1 MAAAELPVQDAPIP
15 PNASTAIAASGAPEQ
30 TGSPELITGE
40 GALSARGPAMGPV
53 AQIEEGREYS
63 AEELDL
69 LAQASTPPP
78 PQEFSAEELDQ
89 EAVRLFD
96 DPTYPITRDEYFELK
111 ATKERL
117 KVEGKLPS
125 GLEIAKQAVGGLVVT
140 ALDAFN
146 TAVYSPLETIAKSPA
161 TMQTGIGRA
170 ALEAMKYSG
179 YAKELIQGAPK
190 YRDEETGEFF
200 FYNNDVQLQNA
211 LESGRKLRPTTED
224 DLKDHE
230 FEGYIAKKGID
241 AEYQDLATKTAPTE
255 LLTML
260 TTGRREQETPNLSQ
274 AGVIEMVADPTNLI
288 PFGAGAKA
296 IGLSRGMKVLSSEA
310 ANAVEK
316 VAGGFVKGNDAL
328 AERFANVVTNATG
341 FTPRDISAAGKVLNF
356 GKNVGIGGGIA
367 AGAAA
372 VGAPPELAATIAGFY
387 PVYKAGFGVLR
398 KIETGA
404 GTAKIILRES
414 ADATNGL
421 DQAARAAVLANDAV
435 PQAFKEVLER
445 PSQFVSIES
454 TPARLAAN
462 QALSPQMR
470 ALASKLSNPAIVQAV
485 RGSSAVATGAVK
497 GAAINAPFSL
507 LAANAGDD
515 EEAAAILGAGAAFG
529 AAGGGVQRFTGLQ
542 QRRQQAAIS
551 DVSRMLVDVELNGGD
566 VSKMMST
573 QTPDSLVKLAAM
585 QGTFRNALDFVPLNS
600 TDYNA
605 NVQAQGGAGSAG
617 LFVQSAPGERAKV
630 FINLDAKRTGIEPHE
645 FGHALL
651 ASGALDGQQKYA
663 ARAWVDKTYGP
674 EGVQARAAEYASS
687 IIRGKNSEAFPDGN
701 FEITPTT
708 LSSEMENLSQGGLAR
723 GDMDGLDWARD
734 EIFAETF
741 AQASQS
747 MDFAAIRRGAPAGE
761 NFLTF
766 AEGILGAQAR
776 SLTASGIRI
785 DGQTGRPL
793 DTPGSLFKENP
804 LLATDKALLSQ
815 LGTYINNY
823 RQWANNPTHEKP
835 AGVKIAPSG
844 RASDLANNPQV
855 TFYDRGDGVKANA
868 FAIQDP
874 VTGQAILRDQRDL
887 NAEHAKVKAQLKAL
901 GGSKLLEPN
910 NPVLGP
916 KKTADGRVTIRG
928 KTLPQSFD
936 FLNGFMPHIRNF
948 ARQFEQFGQTGESMQ
963 VRYHA
968 IGSGDSGAFQVKK
981 LGNLEAITR
990 EVIPFEWQLTKAGNL
1005 NAVLLDLTQFRNR
1018 AMRAINDR
1026 NDALAPFNWELSQV
1040 ETDLKQWMD
1049 NHRNNLPGENK
1060 IGTAKRDAINSL
1072 VGIATNYNRG
1082 KNPLNGAFG
1091 PGSAI
1096 KQFRLDRVDAAVG
1109 TGRQGFHFDYDK
1121 ANGNFMPDKPAPMP
1135 DLSKDLP
1142 GQAMPEM
1149 PSTRVQFG
1157 RTGQTYSIIAP
1168 GQAMPEAYH
1177 GTPHKVD
1184 KFSTEKIGTGE
1195 GAQAYG
1201 WGLYFAENRDVA
1213 ETYRKGMAP
1222 EFETPSGRVKFP
1234 EMDFSDEAL
1243 AADYL
1248 NRHNGDFAKAMAD
1261 QETFAAKNSDNPISV
1276 RSSAKVRS
1284 LLEKWKEDG
1293 WKWVKP
1299 DSNLY
1304 TVDLDVD
1311 DADLLDWDKPLSEQ
1325 SEKVQQAL
1333 AKARGDIEDWK
1344 SAFRNPQSALAGRRG
1359 EAAYSDVMLARKTD
1373 MKGASQAL
1381 LEAGI
1386 PGIRYLDGGSGS
1398 NSSVWKDGNQW
1409 AVTFADPSAGQSTT
1423 RRFPNEKEARAF
1435 DASLER
1441 TYNYVIFDENLI
1453 KIKAEN
1459 GQPVFPQ
1466 NLSRDLPTVTG
1477 QGMPDE
1483 TSGQP
1488 SRSGPDARDYRGQ
1501 HKAPNFESAPAFDL
1515 TGNGVYPKDVYS
1527 RPDWYEQD
1535 MGLEEMRKIQRFQ
1548 GNPEAPVWIHRAIPK
1563 NIYDNAMLEGERTG
1577 NSPLSLLIKEGD
1589 WVTTNKQYAK
1599 DHGEGALNGDFKVV
1613 SKRVKAGDIFT
1624 NGDSIFE
1631 WGYYPSNPNSP
1642 APAPGATP
1650 GQAMPDSVLGR
1661 AKDMPMS
1668 ALKVLHADSSTLPK
1682 PDKKTTNAK
1691 VALQLADAA
1700 EKHYGGKVT
1709 SSNITPE
1716 IESDLIT
1723 VGSDEAEAA
1732 LKASGKNAA
1741 SWYSTAIQAA
1751 LAVAGTIHRSLSD
1764 LNVAK
1769 QNKFFAK
1776 ESDPVKAAQFALRIP
1791 LAITSQNMTVPL
1803 NARYANEQFDI
1814 FSKTGKF
1821 DPSKSYGEKAKSI
1834 SGNLQ
1839 LANDM
1844 IDAFGGITALEAFV
1858 SKEFTVRDL
1867 EAVASKAA
1875 GRKVTIAGRK
1885 EDMVNGAAIFGP
1897 KIGQGFLQNLM
1908 GNFDPVTIDLWMR
1921 RTWGRWTGDVVGD
1934 GVTAT
1939 RLGRIIQ
1946 EYRNSGRKLPD
1957 LIKRLRTV
1965 ERSTGVTSTGKPKK
1979 PELTVSEDV
1988 EARIDNDPAFRKE
2001 IEAFAKEANAEFQ
2014 GYYKLISQP
2023 MSLDEVKRIN
2033 KAFQDAQ
2040 ANQDKADSI
2049 IQNAFT
2055 TTVRRQQAIKTMLD
2069 QKWDGMSPEQKKK
2082 LNEQN
2087 PQKAIAKDAWV
2098 AMQHAAQKR
2107 TEVLPNE
2114 IKNALKPNWANAA
2127 KSIVSELNPIDI
2139 PSDLDRRVISRVV
2152 NGIREEMGRRGY
2164 SLTNAD
2170 VQAILWYPEKD
2181 LWAKL
2186 RGEQESGLKQ
2196 SYDDEF
2202 IKIAEDLGLGSEAR
2216 EVANRIRGY

>member
-1 MAAAELPVQDAPIP
+1 
-15 PNASTAIAASGAPEQ
+15 
-30 TGSPELITGE
+30 
-40 GALSARGPAMGPV
+40 MGPV
-53 AQIEEGREYS
+53 AQLEADREYS
-63 AEELDL
+63 TEELDVL
-69 LAQASTPPP
+69 EKSTTPPP
-78 PQEFSAEELDQ
+78 PKEFTTEELDM
-89 EAVRLFD
+89 EAARLFD
-96 DPTYPITRDEYFELK
+96 DPTYSPTRDEYFELK

-117 KVEGKLPS
+117 KAEGKLP
-125 GLEIAKQAVGGLVVT
+125 GTAELAAKAVGGLFVT
-140 ALDAFN
+140 AIDAVNSTVF
-146 TAVYSPLETIAKSPA
+146 SPAETLAQSPA
-161 TMQTGIGRA
+161 TLQTGIGRA
-170 ALEAMKYSG
+170 ALGAMQLG
-179 YAKELIQGAPK
+179 GWAKEAIQGTPK

-200 FYNNDVQLQNA
+200 FYNNEVQLQNA
-211 LESGRKLRPTTED
+211 LDSGRKLRPTTEE

-230 FEGYIAKKGID
+230 FENYIAKKGID
-241 AEYQDLATKTAPTE
+241 AEYQALGEKTAPTE
-255 LLTML
+255 LLTRL
-260 TTGRREQETPNLSQ
+260 ITGRNQQETPNIAQ
-274 AGVIEMVADPTNLI
+274 AGALEIVADPTNLI
-288 PFGAGAKA
+288 PLGAGAKTL
-296 IGLSRGMKVLSSEA
+296 GLSRLGKTVSAQTAGVIS
-310 ANAVEK
+310 K
-316 VAGGFVKGNDAL
+316 VAGGLADGGDAL
-328 AERFANVVTNATG
+328 AGRFADVVTNTTG
-341 FTPRDISAAGKVLNF
+341 LTPSTAG
-356 GKNVGIGGGIA
+356 NVVKTLTRASVGGGIA
-367 AGAAA
+367 AGASAL
-372 VGAPPELAATIAGFY
+372 GAPPEVAATIAGFY
-387 PVYKAGFGVLR
+387 PAYKAGIGVLR

-404 GTAKIILRES
+404 GAAKIILRES

-421 DQAARAAVLANDAV
+421 DQAARAAVLANPSV
-435 PQAFKEVLER
+435 PQVFKEVLER
-445 PSQFVSIES
+445 PTNFVPIES
-454 TPARLAAN
+454 TPARLAAE
-462 QALSPQMR
+462 QSLSPQMR
-470 ALASKLSNPAIVQAV
+470 GLMGKLTNPAIVQSV
-485 RGSSAVATGAVK
+485 RGASALAKGAVK
-497 GAAINAPFSL
+497 GTAINAPFSL

-515 EEAAAILGAGAAFG
+515 EEAAAMLGAGAAFG
-529 AAGGGVQRFTGLQ
+529 ALGGGVDRFTGLQ

-551 DVSRMLVDVELNGGD
+551 DVSRMLVDVELAGGD
-566 VSKMMST
+566 VGKMMST
-573 QTPDSLVKLAAM
+573 QTPESLVKLASL
-585 QGTFRNALDFVPLNS
+585 QGTFRNGLDLIPLNA

-605 NVQAQGGAGSAG
+605 NVSANGGAGSAG
-617 LFVQSAPGERAKV
+617 LFVQAPAGQRAKV
-630 FINLDAKRTGIEPHE
+630 YINLDAKRQGIEPHE

-651 ASGALDGQQKYA
+651 ASGALDGQQKFA
-663 ARAWVDKTYGP
+663 ARAWVDKTYGA
-674 EGVQARAAEYASS
+674 EGIKARAAEYASN
-687 IIRGKNSEAFPDGN
+687 IIRAKNAEAFPEGN

-708 LSSEMENLSQGGLAR
+708 LASEMESLTQGGLAR

-741 AQASQS
+741 AKASET
-747 MDFAAIRRGAPAGE
+747 MDFNAIRRGAPAGG

-776 SLTASGIRI
+776 ALTASGIRI

-804 LLATDKALLSQ
+804 LLATDKALLGQ

-887 NAEHAKVKAQLKAL
+887 NAEHAKLKAQLKAL
-901 GGSKLLEPN
+901 GGSKLLEPS

-990 EVIPFEWQLTKAGNL
+990 EVLPFEWQLTKAGNL

-1018 AMRAINDR
+1018 AMRGINDR
-1026 NDALAPFNWELSQV
+1026 NEALAPFNWELSQV

-1072 VGIATNYNRG
+1072 VGLATNYNRG

-1096 KQFRLDRVDAAVG
+1096 KQFRLDRVDAAIG
-1109 TGRQGFHFDYDK
+1109 TGRQGFHFDYEK
-1121 ANGNFMPDKPAPMP
+1121 ANGNLLPNIPAAMP
-1135 DLSKDLP
+1135 DLSRDLP
-1142 GQAMPEM
+1142 GQAMPDITIT
-1149 PSTRVQFG
+1149 PD
-1157 RTGQTYSIIAP
+1157 
-1168 GQAMPEAYH
+1168 EAKRQGLVGPLYH
-1177 GTPHKVD
+1177 GSPDFKGQ
-1184 KFSTEKIGTGE
+1184 KFDPKYRARNS
-1195 GAQAYG
+1195 
-1201 WGLYFAENRDVA
+1201 GLSR
-1213 ETYRKGMAP
+1213 G
-1222 EFETPSGRVKFP
+1222 G
-1234 EMDFSDEAL
+1234 FS
-1243 AADYL
+1243 
-1248 NRHNGDFAKAMAD
+1248 F
-1261 QETFAAKNSDNPISV
+1261 TDNV
-1276 RSSAKVRS
+1276 ESAKGYAS
-1284 LLEKWKEDG
+1284 NKI
-1293 WKWVKP
+1293 
-1299 DSNLY
+1299 DS
-1304 TVDLDVD
+1304 
-1311 DADLLDWDKPLSEQ
+1311 A
-1325 SEKVQQAL
+1325 
-1333 AKARGDIEDWK
+1333 
-1344 SAFRNPQSALAGRRG
+1344 QSAVDSANDVMRELAGRMDNG
-1359 EAAYSDVMLARKTD
+1359 LKV
-1373 MKGASQAL
+1373 
-1381 LEAGI
+1381 
-1386 PGIRYLDGGSGS
+1386 DGFADSAELPEF
-1398 NSSVWKDGNQW
+1398 NSSYVD
-1409 AVTFADPSAGQSTT
+1409 DI
-1423 RRFPNEKEARAF
+1423 E
-1435 DASLER
+1435 SLGD
-1441 TYNYVIFDENLI
+1441 YFDEIAN
-1453 KIKAEN
+1453 KI
-1459 GQPVFPQ
+1459 
-1466 NLSRDLPTVTG
+1466 
-1477 QGMPDE
+1477 
-1483 TSGQP
+1483 
-1488 SRSGPDARDYRGQ
+1488 
-1501 HKAPNFESAPAFDL
+1501 
-1515 TGNGVYPKDVYS
+1515 PKDLGDRLRVAAS
-1527 RPDWYEQD
+1527 KTNEPA
-1535 MGLEEMRKIQRFQ
+1535 
-1548 GNPEAPVWIHRAIPK
+1548 NPVVVEAFLRNPK
-1563 NIYDNAMLEGERTG
+1563 VTEINGKKL
-1577 NSPLSLLIKEGD
+1577 
-1589 WVTTNKQYAK
+1589 WVTENP
-1599 DHGEGALNGDFKVV
+1599 D
-1613 SKRVKAGDIFT
+1613 DIFVSGVT
-1624 NGDSIFE
+1624 K
-1631 WGYYPSNPNSP
+1631 PPQ
-1642 APAPGATP
+1642 
-1650 GQAMPDSVLGR
+1650 GQAMPDAVAGR

-1700 EKHYGGKVT
+1700 EKHYGGKIT

-1716 IESDLIT
+1716 IESDLII

-1741 SWYSTAIQAA
+1741 NWYSTAIQAA

-1867 EAVASKAA
+1867 ETVASKAA

-1946 EYRNSGRKLPD
+1946 EHRNSGRKLPD

-2023 MSLDEVKRIN
+2023 MSIDEVKRIN

-2055 TTVRRQQAIKTMLD
+2055 TTVRRQQSIKAMLD

-2082 LNEQN
+2082 LNQEN

>member
-1 MAAAELPVQDAPIP
+1 
-15 PNASTAIAASGAPEQ
+15 
-30 TGSPELITGE
+30 
-40 GALSARGPAMGPV
+40 MGPV

-69 LAQASTPPP
+69 LAQSSTPPP

-96 DPTYPITRDEYFELK
+96 DPTYAPTRDEYFELK

-117 KVEGKLPS
+117 KAEGKLPS
-125 GLEIAKQAVGGLVVT
+125 GFEIAKQAVGGLVVT

-170 ALEAMKYSG
+170 ALGAMQLG
-179 YAKELIQGAPK
+179 GWVKEGIQGAPK

-200 FYNNDVQLQNA
+200 FYNNEVQLQNA

-296 IGLSRGMKVLSSEA
+296 IGVSRLGKVVSSQA
-310 ANAVEK
+310 AGAVEK
-316 VAGGFVKGNDAL
+316 AAGALVKGNDAL

-470 ALASKLSNPAIVQAV
+470 ALASKLSTPAIVQAV

-529 AAGGGVQRFTGLQ
+529 AAGAGVQRFTGLQ

-708 LSSEMENLSQGGLAR
+708 LSSEMENLTQGGLAR

-804 LLATDKALLSQ
+804 LLATDKALLGQ

-901 GGSKLLEPN
+901 GGSKLLEPS
-910 NPVLGP
+910 NPILGP

-981 LGNLEAITR
+981 LGNLEAVTR
-990 EVIPFEWQLTKAGNL
+990 EVLPFEWQLTKAGNL

-1121 ANGNFMPDKPAPMP
+1121 ANGNLLPNIPAAMP

-1142 GQAMPEM
+1142 TAKGQAIPDAVDMPVKLGNQNFM
-1149 PSTRVQFG
+1149 LRPAGMVSM
-1157 RTGQTYSIIAP
+1157 P
-1168 GQAMPEAYH
+1168 GQAFPAYH

-1184 KFSTEKIGTGE
+1184 KFSLDKIGTGE

-1201 WGLYFAENRDVA
+1201 YGLYFAQSRDVA
-1213 ETYRKGMAP
+1213 KTYVDVGIGNRTLSEQSAARQIFDYKRMSGDLKEGRDLWVMNQGAENRQAALEIWNRVSRNP
-1222 EFETPSGRVKFP
+1222 EAFRTG
-1234 EMDFSDEAL
+1234 
-1243 AADYL
+1243 
-1248 NRHNGDFAKAMAD
+1248 
-1261 QETFAAKNSDNPISV
+1261 
-1276 RSSAKVRS
+1276 
-1284 LLEKWKEDG
+1284 
-1293 WKWVKP
+1293 
-1299 DSNLY
+1299 NLY
-1304 TVDLDVD
+1304 TVDLDVEPE
-1311 DADLLDWDKPLSEQ
+1311 DLLDWDKPLSEQ
-1325 SEKVQQAL
+1325 SEKVQKAIKKVITDPTGQRAFGTNGRTIYENLLREVRIDGSTPPKKASEKL
-1333 AKARGDIEDWK
+1333 A
-1344 SAFRNPQSALAGRRG
+1344 SL
-1359 EAAYSDVMLARKTD
+1359 
-1373 MKGASQAL
+1373 
-1381 LEAGI
+1381 GI
-1386 PGIRYLDGGSGS
+1386 PGIRYLDQGSRGFRQIKWKNEAAKSKYDRPDFIAGIVENYLEISNGS
-1398 NSSVWKDGNQW
+1398 ARDALKRLRESPPQQYQIAANALESEDIV
-1409 AVTFADPSAGQSTT
+1409 PS
-1423 RRFPNEKEARAF
+1423 P
-1435 DASLER
+1435 
-1441 TYNYVIFDENLI
+1441 TYNYVVFDENLI

-1466 NLSRDLPTVTG
+1466 NLSRDLPT
-1477 QGMPDE
+1477 
-1483 TSGQP
+1483 
-1488 SRSGPDARDYRGQ
+1488 
-1501 HKAPNFESAPAFDL
+1501 
-1515 TGNGVYPKDVYS
+1515 
-1527 RPDWYEQD
+1527 
-1535 MGLEEMRKIQRFQ
+1535 
-1548 GNPEAPVWIHRAIPK
+1548 
-1563 NIYDNAMLEGERTG
+1563 
-1577 NSPLSLLIKEGD
+1577 
-1589 WVTTNKQYAK
+1589 AK
-1599 DHGEGALNGDFKVV
+1599 
-1613 SKRVKAGDIFT
+1613 
-1624 NGDSIFE
+1624 
-1631 WGYYPSNPNSP
+1631 
-1642 APAPGATP
+1642 
-1650 GQAMPDSVLGR
+1650 GQAMPDVVKSEAEWGTPLYE
-1661 AKDMPMS
+1661 P
-1668 ALKVLHADSSTLPK
+1668 LPK
-1682 PDKKTTNAK
+1682 
-1691 VALQLADAA
+1691 
-1700 EKHYGGKVT
+1700 
-1709 SSNITPE
+1709 
-1716 IESDLIT
+1716 
-1723 VGSDEAEAA
+1723 
-1732 LKASGKNAA
+1732 
-1741 SWYSTAIQAA
+1741 
-1751 LAVAGTIHRSLSD
+1751 
-1764 LNVAK
+1764 
-1769 QNKFFAK
+1769 
-1776 ESDPVKAAQFALRIP
+1776 
-1791 LAITSQNMTVPL
+1791 
-1803 NARYANEQFDI
+1803 
-1814 FSKTGKF
+1814 
-1821 DPSKSYGEKAKSI
+1821 
-1834 SGNLQ
+1834 
-1839 LANDM
+1839 
-1844 IDAFGGITALEAFV
+1844 
-1858 SKEFTVRDL
+1858 KEFTVRLHHGTWRGGYDSFKDGSHFSKSKKY
-1867 EAVASKAA
+1867 ASRYMQTSASS
-1875 GRKVTIAGRK
+1875 
-1885 EDMVNGAAIFGP
+1885 
-1897 KIGQGFLQNLM
+1897 M
-1908 GNFDPVTIDLWMR
+1908 GM
-1921 RTWGRWTGDVVGD
+1921 
-1934 GVTAT
+1934 
-1939 RLGRIIQ
+1939 
-1946 EYRNSGRKLPD
+1946 
-1957 LIKRLRTV
+1957 
-1965 ERSTGVTSTGKPKK
+1965 
-1979 PELTVSEDV
+1979 
-1988 EARIDNDPAFRKE
+1988 
-2001 IEAFAKEANAEFQ
+2001 
-2014 GYYKLISQP
+2014 
-2023 MSLDEVKRIN
+2023 
-2033 KAFQDAQ
+2033 
-2040 ANQDKADSI
+2040 
-2049 IQNAFT
+2049 
-2055 TTVRRQQAIKTMLD
+2055 
-2069 QKWDGMSPEQKKK
+2069 
-2082 LNEQN
+2082 
-2087 PQKAIAKDAWV
+2087 
-2098 AMQHAAQKR
+2098 
-2107 TEVLPNE
+2107 
-2114 IKNALKPNWANAA
+2114 
-2127 KSIVSELNPIDI
+2127 
-2139 PSDLDRRVISRVV
+2139 
-2152 NGIREEMGRRGY
+2152 
-2164 SLTNAD
+2164 
-2170 VQAILWYPEKD
+2170 
-2181 LWAKL
+2181 
-2186 RGEQESGLKQ
+2186 SGLKEASKQ
-2196 SYDDEF
+2196 EIISADVTFKKVFDTRNPADRKIFEQEFYRKYGTGTPVGERGLPDWTDAVDLAEFLEESHPKYDGIVLDEGGEPLPNGEVRVRPEVF
-2202 IKIAEDLGLGSEAR
+2202 VPLKGAKIKIADRTPLADFSE
-2216 EVANRIRGY
+2216 

>member
-1 MAAAELPVQDAPIP
+1 MVNIIPPNSTALEDREYSQDEVDALAAAELPVQDAPIP
-15 PNASTAIAASGAPEQ
+15 PNASTASAAASGAPEP
-30 TGSPELITGE
+30 TGSAGLITGE
-40 GALSARGPAMGPV
+40 GALPARGPAIGPV
-53 AQIEEGREYS
+53 AQLEDREYT
-63 AEELDL
+63 AEEIDL
-69 LAQASTPPP
+69 LEQANRPKGYT
-78 PQEFSAEELDQ
+78 QDEVDKMVM
-89 EAVRLFD
+89 EALE
-96 DPTYPITRDEYFELK
+96 DPNYIPTRDEYFDQK

-117 KVEGKLPS
+117 KAQGKIPGNGELA
-125 GLEIAKQAVGGLVVT
+125 AKAVGGLFVT
-140 ALDAFN
+140 AADVFYTL
-146 TAVYSPLETIAKSPA
+146 AVDPEGSVTRIPETWDRIKADTLKEPKSEALAKAPA
-161 TMQTGIGRA
+161 TLQTGIGRA
-170 ALEAMKYSG
+170 ALSAMQLG
-179 YAKELIQGAPK
+179 GWAKQALEGQPK
-190 YRDEETGEFF
+190 YINEATGEFLF
-200 FYNNDVQLQNA
+200 AEAQNPMILA
-211 LESGRKLRPTTED
+211 GFQERYPNQPIRPTNEE
-224 DLKDHE
+224 DLKDYE
-230 FEGYIAKKGID
+230 FKNHLWEKGID
-241 AEYQDLATKTAPTE
+241 AQYQELGQKTAPTE
-255 LLTML
+255 LLTRVL
-260 TTGRREQETPNLSQ
+260 TGRNQQETPIESQ
-274 AGVIEMVADPTNLI
+274 AQVLEIATDPTNII
-288 PFGAGAKA
+288 PFSAGAKPL
-296 IGLSRGMKVLSSEA
+296 GLSRGMKIVSAKTASGI
-310 ANAVEK
+310 EK
-316 VAGGFVKGNDAL
+316 LAGGLVKGNDIL
-328 AERFANVVTNATG
+328 AERFARVVTEKTG
-341 FTPRDISAAGKVLNF
+341 VSPQNISAAANAMTF
-356 GKNVGIGGGIA
+356 GRNVGIGGGIA

-372 VGAPPELAATIAGFY
+372 VGAPPEVTATIAGFY
-387 PVYKAGFGVLR
+387 PAYKAGLGVLR

-421 DQAARAAVLANDAV
+421 DQAARAAVLANPAV
-435 PQAFKEVLER
+435 PSIFKEVLER

-470 ALASKLSNPAIVQAV
+470 AFMGKLSNPAIVQAV
-485 RGSSAVATGAVK
+485 RGSSALATGAAK
-497 GAAINAPFSL
+497 GAAANVPFAL
-507 LAANAGDD
+507 LAANAGQD
-515 EEAAAILGAGAAFG
+515 EDAAAMLAMGGTFG
-529 AAGGGVQRFTGLQ
+529 ALGGGVDRFTGLQ
-542 QRRQQAAIS
+542 QRRQQAALS
-551 DVSRMLVDVELNGGD
+551 DVSRMLVDIELNAGD
-566 VSKMMST
+566 VGKMMAT
-573 QTPDSLVKLAAM
+573 QTPDNLVRLAAM
-585 QGTFRNALDFVPLNS
+585 QGTFRNNLDFVPLS
-600 TDYNA
+600 AEEYA
-605 NVQAQGGAGSAG
+605 KNVDAQGGAGTAG
-617 LFVQSAPGERAKV
+617 MFVQAPLGERAKV
-630 FINLDAKRTGIEPHE
+630 FINLDARRGGVEPHE

-674 EGVQARAAEYASS
+674 EGVQARAREYASN
-687 IIRGKNSEAFPDGN
+687 IIRGKNASAFPDGN
-701 FEITPTT
+701 FEISPGT
-708 LSSEMENLSQGGLAR
+708 LTAEMENLSQGGLAR

-741 AQASQS
+741 AKASNT
-747 MDFAAIRRGAPAGE
+747 MDFAAIRRGAPAGG
-761 NFLTF
+761 NMLTF
-766 AEGILGAQAR
+766 AESVLGAQAR
-776 SLTASGIRI
+776 ALSASGVRI
-785 DGQTGRPL
+785 DPQTGQAL

-804 LLATDKALLSQ
+804 ILATDKALLNQ

-823 RQWANNPTHEKP
+823 RQWANDPTHEKP
-835 AGVKIAPSG
+835 RPNRIAPSG
-844 RASDLANNPQV
+844 RASDIANNPQV
-855 TFYDRGDGVKANA
+855 TFYDRGDGVKATT
-868 FAIQDP
+868 FATQDP
-874 VTGQAILRDQRDL
+874 ATGQAILRDQRDL
-887 NAEHAKVKAQLKAL
+887 NKEHAKVKEQIRNIV
-901 GGSKLLEPN
+901 GSKLIDPT

-916 KKTADGRVTIRG
+916 KKTADGRVTVRG
-928 KTLPQSFD
+928 RVLPPSFD
-936 FLNGFMPHIRNF
+936 FLNGFMPHIRAF
-948 ARQFEQFGQTGESMQ
+948 ARQFEALGAAGESMQ

-968 IGSGDSGAFQVKK
+968 IGSGDTGAFRVNR

-990 EVIPFEWQLTKAGNL
+990 EVIPWGWELTKAGNL
-1005 NAVLLDLTQFRNR
+1005 NATVLDLSQFRNR
-1018 AMRAINDR
+1018 AMRGIAER
-1026 NDALAPFNWELSQV
+1026 NPALAPFDYDMGKIEA
-1040 ETDLKQWMD
+1040 DLKTYME
-1049 NHRNNLPGENK
+1049 NHRQELPGNTK
-1060 IGTAKRDAINSL
+1060 IGDEKRDAINAIL
-1072 VGIATNYNRG
+1072 GIATTKNRERNALSG
-1082 KNPLNGAFG
+1082 SFG

-1109 TGRQGFHFDYDK
+1109 TGRTGFHFDYDR
-1121 ANGNFMPDKPAPMP
+1121 ANRNFMPDKPAPMP
-1135 DLSKDLP
+1135 DLSRDLP
-1142 GQAMPEM
+1142 TAKGQAMPEDQ
-1149 PSTRVQFG
+1149 R
-1157 RTGQTYSIIAP
+1157 A
-1168 GQAMPEAYH
+1168 
-1177 GTPHKVD
+1177 
-1184 KFSTEKIGTGE
+1184 
-1195 GAQAYG
+1195 
-1201 WGLYFAENRDVA
+1201 AE
-1213 ETYRKGMAP
+1213 
-1222 EFETPSGRVKFP
+1222 
-1234 EMDFSDEAL
+1234 
-1243 AADYL
+1243 
-1248 NRHNGDFAKAMAD
+1248 
-1261 QETFAAKNSDNPISV
+1261 Q
-1276 RSSAKVRS
+1276 
-1284 LLEKWKEDG
+1284 
-1293 WKWVKP
+1293 
-1299 DSNLY
+1299 
-1304 TVDLDVD
+1304 
-1311 DADLLDWDKPLSEQ
+1311 
-1325 SEKVQQAL
+1325 
-1333 AKARGDIEDWK
+1333 
-1344 SAFRNPQSALAGRRG
+1344 
-1359 EAAYSDVMLARKTD
+1359 
-1373 MKGASQAL
+1373 
-1381 LEAGI
+1381 
-1386 PGIRYLDGGSGS
+1386 
-1398 NSSVWKDGNQW
+1398 
-1409 AVTFADPSAGQSTT
+1409 
-1423 RRFPNEKEARAF
+1423 
-1435 DASLER
+1435 
-1441 TYNYVIFDENLI
+1441 
-1453 KIKAEN
+1453 
-1459 GQPVFPQ
+1459 
-1466 NLSRDLPTVTG
+1466 
-1477 QGMPDE
+1477 
-1483 TSGQP
+1483 SGQP
-1488 SRSGPDARDYRGQ
+1488 SRGGSDAKVLKTVLQSIPMQARGEYSLAIVDGLQ
-1501 HKAPNFESAPAFDL
+1501 GSPFAFRHGD
-1515 TGNGVYPKDVYS
+1515 GFVAVVDVS
-1527 RPDWYEQD
+1527 SERMSQS
-1535 MGLEEMRKIQRFQ
+1535 KSQAQRFRLFQ
-1548 GNPEAPVWIHRAIPK
+1548 QVIGKETLPPNTFIRVTNSKDDYHHIKNGTHRGSRNHGLNDFDTETNADEGGLSVAYDFEFPAKYAYLVSGEIAKTGTDGEPILAMDSVKVAGPLMQFEKLAEKIKIPSSSVTEK
-1563 NIYDNAMLEGERTG
+1563 NRFYFSNSERSIPYRFG
-1577 NSPLSLLIKEGD
+1577 IVNSQPDLQPIP
-1589 WVTTNKQYAK
+1589 
-1599 DHGEGALNGDFKVV
+1599 F
-1613 SKRVKAGDIFT
+1613 
-1624 NGDSIFE
+1624 
-1631 WGYYPSNPNSP
+1631 NSP
-1642 APAPGATP
+1642 APATGATP
-1650 GQAMPDSVLGR
+1650 GQAMPNAVAGR

-1716 IESDLIT
+1716 IESDLII

-1741 SWYSTAIQAA
+1741 NWYSTAIQAA

>member
-1 MAAAELPVQDAPIP
+1 MANTIPLNSTALEDREYSQDEVDAMAAAELPVQDAPIP
-15 PNASTAIAASGAPEQ
+15 PNASTASAAASGAPEP
-30 TGSPELITGE
+30 TGSAGLITGE
-40 GALSARGPAMGPV
+40 GALPARGPAMGPV
-53 AQIEEGREYS
+53 AQLEDREYT
-63 AEELDL
+63 AEEIDL
-69 LAQASTPPP
+69 LEQANQPKGYT
-78 PQEFSAEELDQ
+78 QDEVDKMVVAALE
-89 EAVRLFD
+89 
-96 DPTYPITRDEYFELK
+96 DPNYIPTRDEYFDQK

-117 KVEGKLPS
+117 KAQGKIPGNGELA
-125 GLEIAKQAVGGLVVT
+125 AKAVGGLFVS
-140 ALDAFN
+140 AFDAFN
-146 TAVYSPLETIAKSPA
+146 STLFSPVETLAKSPA
-161 TMQTGIGRA
+161 TLQTGIGRA
-170 ALEAMKYSG
+170 SLGAMQLGGWAKQALEG
-179 YAKELIQGAPK
+179 QPK
-190 YRDEETGEFF
+190 YINEATGDFLFAEA
-200 FYNNDVQLQNA
+200 QNPMILA
-211 LESGRKLRPTTED
+211 GFQERYPNQPIRPTNEE
-224 DLKDHE
+224 DLKDYE
-230 FEGYIAKKGID
+230 FQNHIKEKGID
-241 AEYQDLATKTAPTE
+241 AEYQALGQKTAPTE
-255 LLTML
+255 LLTRVL
-260 TTGRREQETPNLSQ
+260 TGRNQQETPIESQ
-274 AGVIEMVADPTNLI
+274 AQVLEIATDPTNLI
-288 PFGAGAKA
+288 PFGAGAKTL
-296 IGLSRGMKVLSSEA
+296 GLSRGMKIVSAKTASGI
-310 ANAVEK
+310 EK
-316 VAGGFVKGNDAL
+316 LAGGLVKGNDIL
-328 AERFANVVTNATG
+328 AERFARVVTEKTG
-341 FTPRDISAAGKVLNF
+341 VSPQNISAAANAMTF
-356 GKNVGIGGGIA
+356 GRNVGIGGGIA
-367 AGAAA
+367 MGATAL
-372 VGAPPELAATIAGFY
+372 GAPPEVTATIAGFY
-387 PVYKAGFGVLR
+387 PAYKAGLGVLR

-404 GTAKIILRES
+404 GASKIILRES

-421 DQAARAAVLANDAV
+421 DQAARAAVLANPAV
-435 PQAFKEVLER
+435 PSIFKEVLER

-470 ALASKLSNPAIVQAV
+470 AFMGKLSNPAIVQAV
-485 RGSSAVATGAVK
+485 RGSSALATGAAK
-497 GAAINAPFSL
+497 GAAANVPFAL
-507 LAANAGDD
+507 LAANAGQD
-515 EEAAAILGAGAAFG
+515 EDAAAMLAMGGTFG
-529 AAGGGVQRFTGLQ
+529 AMGGGVDRFTGLQ
-542 QRRQQAAIS
+542 QRRQQAALS
-551 DVSRMLVDVELNGGD
+551 DVSRMLVDIELNGGD
-566 VSKMMST
+566 VGKMMAT
-573 QTPDSLVKLAAM
+573 QTPDNLVRLAAM
-585 QGTFRNALDFVPLNS
+585 QGTFRNGLDFVPLS
-600 TDYNA
+600 AEEYA
-605 NVQAQGGAGSAG
+605 KNVDAQGGAGTAG
-617 LFVQSAPGERAKV
+617 MFVQAPLGERAKV
-630 FINLDAKRTGIEPHE
+630 FINLDARRGGVEPHE

-674 EGVQARAAEYASS
+674 EGIQARAREYASN
-687 IIRGKNSEAFPDGN
+687 IIRGKNAAAFPDGN
-701 FEITPTT
+701 FEISPGT
-708 LSSEMENLSQGGLAR
+708 LAAEMENLSQGGLAR

-741 AQASQS
+741 AKASNT
-747 MDFAAIRRGAPAGE
+747 MDFAAIRRGAPAGG
-761 NFLTF
+761 NMLTF
-766 AEGILGAQAR
+766 AESVLGAQAR
-776 SLTASGIRI
+776 ALSASGVRI
-785 DGQTGRPL
+785 DPQTGEAL

-804 LLATDKALLSQ
+804 ILATDKALLNQ

-823 RQWANNPTHEKP
+823 RQWANDPTHEKP
-835 AGVKIAPSG
+835 RPNRIAPSG
-844 RASDLANNPQV
+844 RASDIANNPQV
-855 TFYDRGDGVKANA
+855 TFYDRGDGVKATT
-868 FAIQDP
+868 FATQDP
-874 VTGQAILRDQRDL
+874 ATGQAILRDQRDL
-887 NAEHAKVKAQLKAL
+887 NQEHAKVKEQIRNIV
-901 GGSKLLEPN
+901 GSKLIPDS

-916 KKTADGRVTIRG
+916 KKTADGRVTVRG
-928 KTLPQSFD
+928 RVLPPSFD
-936 FLNGFMPHIRNF
+936 FLNGFMPHIRAI
-948 ARQFEQFGQTGESMQ
+948 ARQFEALGAAGESMQ

-968 IGSGDSGAFQVKK
+968 IGSGDTGAFRVNR

-990 EVIPFEWQLTKAGNL
+990 EVIHWGWELTKAGNL
-1005 NAVLLDLTQFRNR
+1005 NATVLDLSQFRNR
-1018 AMRAINDR
+1018 AMRGIAER
-1026 NDALAPFNWELSQV
+1026 NPALAPFDYDMGKIEA
-1040 ETDLKQWMD
+1040 DLKTYME
-1049 NHRNNLPGENK
+1049 NHRQELPGNTK
-1060 IGTAKRDAINSL
+1060 IGDEKRDAINAIL
-1072 VGIATNYNRG
+1072 GIATTKNRERNALSG
-1082 KNPLNGAFG
+1082 SFG

-1109 TGRQGFHFDYDK
+1109 TGRTGFHFDYDR
-1121 ANGNFMPDKPAPMP
+1121 ANRNFMPDKPAPMP
-1135 DLSKDLP
+1135 DLSQDLP
-1142 GQAMPEM
+1142 GQAMPDAAGTM
-1149 PSTRVQFG
+1149 PSAKIKWAYE
-1157 RTGQTYSIIAP
+1157 RTP
-1168 GQAMPEAYH
+1168 
-1177 GTPHKVD
+1177 D
-1184 KFSTEKIGTGE
+1184 E
-1195 GAQAYG
+1195 GAVRLGMDVNLFSGKREVRAGVEFDSPEQAELALRLANDNDEVKLPEWINASIEAAVPGFKSSG
-1201 WGLYFAENRDVA
+1201 WALINGEDIDGNVA
-1213 ETYRKGMAP
+1213 A
-1222 EFETPSGRVKFP
+1222 
-1234 EMDFSDEAL
+1234 
-1243 AADYL
+1243 
-1248 NRHNGDFAKAMAD
+1248 
-1261 QETFAAKNSDNPISV
+1261 ISV
-1276 RSSAKVRS
+1276 
-1284 LLEKWKEDG
+1284 WED
-1293 WKWVKP
+1293 VPTP
-1299 DSNLY
+1299 DNI
-1304 TVDLDVD
+1304 V
-1311 DADLLDWDKPLSEQ
+1311 PLFG
-1325 SEKVQQAL
+1325 K
-1333 AKARGDIEDWK
+1333 
-1344 SAFRNPQSALAGRRG
+1344 N
-1359 EAAYSDVMLARKTD
+1359 
-1373 MKGASQAL
+1373 
-1381 LEAGI
+1381 
-1386 PGIRYLDGGSGS
+1386 
-1398 NSSVWKDGNQW
+1398 N
-1409 AVTFADPSAGQSTT
+1409 
-1423 RRFPNEKEARAF
+1423 
-1435 DASLER
+1435 
-1441 TYNYVIFDENLI
+1441 
-1453 KIKAEN
+1453 
-1459 GQPVFPQ
+1459 
-1466 NLSRDLPTVTG
+1466 
-1477 QGMPDE
+1477 
-1483 TSGQP
+1483 
-1488 SRSGPDARDYRGQ
+1488 
-1501 HKAPNFESAPAFDL
+1501 
-1515 TGNGVYPKDVYS
+1515 
-1527 RPDWYEQD
+1527 
-1535 MGLEEMRKIQRFQ
+1535 
-1548 GNPEAPVWIHRAIPK
+1548 HR
-1563 NIYDNAMLEGERTG
+1563 
-1577 NSPLSLLIKEGD
+1577 
-1589 WVTTNKQYAK
+1589 
-1599 DHGEGALNGDFKVV
+1599 V
-1613 SKRVKAGDIFT
+1613 S
-1624 NGDSIFE
+1624 
-1631 WGYYPSNPNSP
+1631 
-1642 APAPGATP
+1642 ATP
-1650 GQAMPDSVLGR
+1650 GQAMPNAVAGR

-1716 IESDLIT
+1716 IESDLII

-1741 SWYSTAIQAA
+1741 NWYSTAIQAA

>member
-1 MAAAELPVQDAPIP
+1 MSNPAEYTAEELDAMAAAELPVQDAPIP

-96 DPTYPITRDEYFELK
+96 DPTYAPTRDEYFELK

-117 KVEGKLPS
+117 KAEGKLPS

-179 YAKELIQGAPK
+179 YAKELIQGTPK

-260 TTGRREQETPNLSQ
+260 TTGRRQQETPNLSQ

-372 VGAPPELAATIAGFY
+372 VGAPPEVAATIAGFY

-600 TDYNA
+600 ADYNA
-605 NVQAQGGAGSAG
+605 NVKAQGGAGSAG
-617 LFVQSAPGERAKV
+617 LFVQSTPGKRAKV

-687 IIRGKNSEAFPDGN
+687 IIRGKNAKAFPDGN

-708 LSSEMENLSQGGLAR
+708 LSSEMENLTQGGLAR

-804 LLATDKALLSQ
+804 LLATDKALLNQ

-901 GGSKLLEPN
+901 GGSKLLEPS
-910 NPVLGP
+910 NPILGP

-1121 ANGNFMPDKPAPMP
+1121 ANGNLLPNIPAAMP
-1135 DLSKDLP
+1135 DLSRDLP
-1142 GQAMPEM
+1142 MPPKPET
-1149 PSTRVQFG
+1149 PGTRVRFG

-1168 GQAMPEAYH
+1168 GQAIPEAYH

-1184 KFSTEKIGTGE
+1184 RFSTEKIGTGE

-1201 WGLYFAENRDVA
+1201 WGLYFAENPKVA
-1213 ETYRKGMAP
+1213 EDYRNRLVDYSSPGRYSWQGQTWDGSDYKSP
-1222 EFETPSGRVKFP
+1222 ERHAVS
-1234 EMDFSDEAL
+1234 L
-1243 AADYL
+1243 AY
-1248 NRHNGDFAKAMAD
+1248 HQGIPFAKKIAKTGIQDSKRGEPYALE
-1261 QETFAAKNSDNPISV
+1261 QGGETYYKRMLEVANSIKSKKDI
-1276 RSSAKVRS
+1276 
-1284 LLEKWKEDG
+1284 EFTQG
-1293 WKWVKP
+1293 
-1299 DSNLY
+1299 NLY
-1304 TVDLDVD
+1304 SVDLDVD

-1325 SEKVQQAL
+1325 SAKVQAAL
-1333 AKARGDIEDWK
+1333 KSISGNWLWQDAISGKGGEMVGGALYSTLRARFPDAEFSRDGVDASKKASE
-1344 SAFRNPQSALAGRRG
+1344 
-1359 EAAYSDVMLARKTD
+1359 
-1373 MKGASQAL
+1373 AL
-1381 LEAGI
+1381 LAAGI
-1386 PGIRYLDGGSGS
+1386 PGIRYLDGGSRS
-1398 NSSVWKDGNQW
+1398 KKDG
-1409 AVTFADPSAGQSTT
+1409 
-1423 RRFPNEKEARAF
+1423 
-1435 DASLER
+1435 
-1441 TYNYVIFDENLI
+1441 TYNYVVFDENLI

-1459 GQPVFPQ
+1459 GQPISTQEFAQ
-1466 NLSRDLPTVTG
+1466 
-1477 QGMPDE
+1477 
-1483 TSGQP
+1483 
-1488 SRSGPDARDYRGQ
+1488 A
-1501 HKAPNFESAPAFDL
+1501 
-1515 TGNGVYPKDVYS
+1515 
-1527 RPDWYEQD
+1527 
-1535 MGLEEMRKIQRFQ
+1535 
-1548 GNPEAPVWIHRAIPK
+1548 
-1563 NIYDNAMLEGERTG
+1563 
-1577 NSPLSLLIKEGD
+1577 
-1589 WVTTNKQYAK
+1589 
-1599 DHGEGALNGDFKVV
+1599 
-1613 SKRVKAGDIFT
+1613 
-1624 NGDSIFE
+1624 
-1631 WGYYPSNPNSP
+1631 
-1642 APAPGATP
+1642 P
-1650 GQAMPDSVLGR
+1650 GQAMPDAVPDKGI
-1661 AKDMPMS
+1661 DMPAGSMTQLYTTAAKS
-1668 ALKVLHADSSTLPK
+1668 LPK
-1682 PDKKTTNAK
+1682 TIPQAKSVPIVRVMIREKLFDDKGKPVLDKK
-1691 VALQLADAA
+1691 
-1700 EKHYGGKVT
+1700 GKQKEGM
-1709 SSNITPE
+1709 TPKLRDNTE
-1716 IESDLIT
+1716 
-1723 VGSDEAEAA
+1723 V
-1732 LKASGKNAA
+1732 
-1741 SWYSTAIQAA
+1741 
-1751 LAVAGTIHRSLSD
+1751 
-1764 LNVAK
+1764 
-1769 QNKFFAK
+1769 KFQ
-1776 ESDPVKAAQFALRIP
+1776 P
-1791 LAITSQNMTVPL
+1791 
-1803 NARYANEQFDI
+1803 
-1814 FSKTGKF
+1814 
-1821 DPSKSYGEKAKSI
+1821 
-1834 SGNLQ
+1834 
-1839 LANDM
+1839 
-1844 IDAFGGITALEAFV
+1844 
-1858 SKEFTVRDL
+1858 
-1867 EAVASKAA
+1867 
-1875 GRKVTIAGRK
+1875 
-1885 EDMVNGAAIFGP
+1885 
-1897 KIGQGFLQNLM
+1897 
-1908 GNFDPVTIDLWMR
+1908 GNFDLPLPNYQLAKSKFSLGNKDFIGEAVKNRDKVVAAIEQVNKATEVITNDPFKFTDPKGYAEIMRDAGVTKNILVPPSGIDMMLKRPKDFIALLDGGFHGPRTVSGTRDAAMAGLDSVVEMRQVIGEKPTEFVTALHHLWGTLSKQLPPLDQEALWMR
-1921 RTWGRWTGDVVGD
+1921 LVLQPEVIQQIQNSIDGAFKLKKEQWKTIVDKARTATKGEYGKLGNNATSNANSFYLMLKNHNGRW
-1934 GVTAT
+1934 
-1939 RLGRIIQ
+1939 
-1946 EYRNSGRKLPD
+1946 N
-1957 LIKRLRTV
+1957 
-1965 ERSTGVTSTGKPKK
+1965 
-1979 PELTVSEDV
+1979 
-1988 EARIDNDPAFRKE
+1988 
-2001 IEAFAKEANAEFQ
+2001 
-2014 GYYKLISQP
+2014 
-2023 MSLDEVKRIN
+2023 
-2033 KAFQDAQ
+2033 
-2040 ANQDKADSI
+2040 
-2049 IQNAFT
+2049 
-2055 TTVRRQQAIKTMLD
+2055 
-2069 QKWDGMSPEQKKK
+2069 
-2082 LNEQN
+2082 
-2087 PQKAIAKDAWV
+2087 
-2098 AMQHAAQKR
+2098 
-2107 TEVLPNE
+2107 
-2114 IKNALKPNWANAA
+2114 
-2127 KSIVSELNPIDI
+2127 
-2139 PSDLDRRVISRVV
+2139 
-2152 NGIREEMGRRGY
+2152 
-2164 SLTNAD
+2164 
-2170 VQAILWYPEKD
+2170 
-2181 LWAKL
+2181 
-2186 RGEQESGLKQ
+2186 
-2196 SYDDEF
+2196 
-2202 IKIAEDLGLGSEAR
+2202 
-2216 EVANRIRGY
+2216 EVANLYATDSAIDMRSNFNSLGHGATGIKNKVQGFIGLTFGIKGTVLDRWRFVDLYMDPVMQATGAPTHQHYFQYTGDAKRIPEDPIGIYANYGTIENDNPAFSLALYNGIDRAAQAAINASPELKAYLGNHADPGGLHWVTWNAIKNEAVGHSSLDLTKNFLKQFGREGTAQDWLNFANSSKAYVEGQAANGREIIRLSLDNGVFNYSRQ

>member
-1 MAAAELPVQDAPIP
+1 MAAAELPAFDQPAPSATP
-15 PNASTAIAASGAPEQ
+15 APM
-30 TGSPELITGE
+30 
-40 GALSARGPAMGPV
+40 RGPAMGPV
-53 AQIEEGREYS
+53 AQLEADREYS
-63 AEELDL
+63 TEELDL
-69 LAQASTPPP
+69 LEKSSTPPP
-78 PQEFSAEELDQ
+78 PQEFTTDELDQ

-96 DPTYPITRDEYFELK
+96 DPTYAPTRDEYFDLK

-117 KVEGKLPS
+117 KAEGKLP
-125 GLEIAKQAVGGLVVT
+125 GTAELAAKAVGGLFVT
-140 ALDAFN
+140 AIDAVNSTIF
-146 TAVYSPLETIAKSPA
+146 SPAETLAKSPA
-161 TMQTGIGRA
+161 TLQTGIGRA
-170 ALEAMKYSG
+170 ALGAMQLGGWAAEAM
-179 YAKELIQGAPK
+179 QGAPK
-190 YRDEETGEFF
+190 YRDEDTGEFF
-200 FYNNDVQLQNA
+200 HFTDPDSRQLQLA
-211 LESGRKLRPTTED
+211 LDAGRKLRPTTDE
-224 DLKDHE
+224 DLKDYE
-230 FEGYIAKKGID
+230 FENYIFKKGID
-241 AEYQDLATKTAPTE
+241 AEYQALGEKTAPTE
-255 LLTML
+255 LLTRL
-260 TTGRREQETPNLSQ
+260 ITGRNQQETPNISQ
-274 AGVIEMVADPTNLI
+274 AGALEIVADPTNLI
-288 PFGAGAKA
+288 PFGAGAKTL
-296 IGLSRGMKVLSSEA
+296 GLSRLGKTVSA
-310 ANAVEK
+310 QTAGVIGK
-316 VAGGFVKGNDAL
+316 VAGGVADAGD
-328 AERFANVVTNATG
+328 AMANRFTDVVTNATG
-341 FTPRDISAAGKVLNF
+341 LSPSAAGNAVKFISRTSV
-356 GKNVGIGGGIA
+356 GGGLA
-367 AGAAA
+367 AGAATL
-372 VGAPPELAATIAGFY
+372 GAPPEVTATIAGFY
-387 PVYKAGFGVLR
+387 PAYKAGIGVLR

-404 GTAKIILRES
+404 GAAKIILRES

-421 DQAARAAVLANDAV
+421 DQAARAAVLANPSV
-435 PQAFKEVLER
+435 PQVFKEVLER
-445 PSQFVSIES
+445 PTNFIPIES
-454 TPARLAAN
+454 TPARLAAE
-462 QALSPQMR
+462 QSLSPQMR
-470 ALASKLSNPAIVQAV
+470 SLMGKLSNPAIVQSV
-485 RGSSAVATGAVK
+485 RGASALAKGAVK
-497 GAAINAPFSL
+497 GAAINAPFAL

-515 EEAAAILGAGAAFG
+515 EEAAAMLGAGAAFG
-529 AAGGGVQRFTGLQ
+529 AAGAGVDRFTGLQ

-551 DVSRMLVDVELNGGD
+551 DVSRMLVDVELSGGD
-566 VSKMMST
+566 VGKLMST
-573 QTPDSLVKLAAM
+573 QTPESLVKLASL
-585 QGTFRNALDFVPLNS
+585 QGTFRNGLEFIPLNA

-605 NVQAQGGAGSAG
+605 NVAANGGAGSAG
-617 LFVQSAPGERAKV
+617 LFVQAPAGERAKV
-630 FINLDAKRTGIEPHE
+630 YINLDAKRQGIEPHE

-663 ARAWVDKTYGP
+663 ARAWVDKTYGAD
-674 EGVQARAAEYASS
+674 GIKARAAEYATN
-687 IIRGKNSEAFPDGN
+687 IVRAKNAEAFPDGN
-701 FEITPTT
+701 FEITPGT
-708 LSSEMENLSQGGLAR
+708 LASEMDNLSQGGLAR
-723 GDMDGLDWARD
+723 GDMDALDWARD

-741 AQASQS
+741 AKASET
-747 MDFAAIRRGAPAGE
+747 MDFNAIRRGAPTGS

-776 SLTASGIRI
+776 ALTASGVRI
-785 DGQTGRPL
+785 DPQTGAPL
-793 DTPGSLFKENP
+793 EKPADLFAKNP
-804 LLATDKALLSQ
+804 LLATDKKLVNQ

-823 RQWANNPTHEKP
+823 RQWANNPAHEKP
-835 AGVKIAPSG
+835 AGVRIAPSG
-844 RASDLANNPQV
+844 RASDIANNPQV
-855 TFYDRGDGVKANA
+855 TFYDRGDGIKANA

-874 VTGQAILRDQRDL
+874 VTGQAILRDQKEL
-887 NAEHAKVKAQLKAL
+887 NAEHAKVREQLRAL
-901 GGSKLLEPN
+901 GGSKLRPENDPY
-910 NPVLGP
+910 LGP
-916 KKTADGRVTIRG
+916 RKDKDSNRTRVRG
-928 KTLPQSFD
+928 KLLPPQFD

-968 IGSGDSGAFQVKK
+968 IGSGDTGAFRIKN

-1018 AMRAINDR
+1018 AMRAINNR
-1026 NDALAPFNWELSQV
+1026 NEAMAPFNFEIGQL
-1040 ETDLKQWMD
+1040 ETDLRQWMD

-1060 IGTAKRDAINSL
+1060 IGTDKRDAINAL
-1072 VGIATNYNRG
+1072 VGLATTQNRA

-1096 KQFRLDRVDAAVG
+1096 KQFRLDRVDAAIG

-1121 ANGNFMPDKPAPMP
+1121 ANGNRLPEVATPLP
-1135 DLSKDLP
+1135 DLSRDLP
-1142 GQAMPEM
+1142 PAKGQAMPERIAATAVIDKDGKILSSPLKTHAQLM
-1149 PSTRVQFG
+1149 EESLFNLDKGEFPPTKNFGFVTTEGRFVLQSEAQQIAQQSRQVQSNQPISG
-1157 RTGQTYSIIAP
+1157 EIVSGLEREGLLNPVIDP
-1168 GQAMPEAYH
+1168 L
-1177 GTPHKVD
+1177 D
-1184 KFSTEKIGTGE
+1184 KP
-1195 GAQAYG
+1195 
-1201 WGLYFAENRDVA
+1201 VA
-1213 ETYRKGMAP
+1213 ELNKIMREVGDKMDAGLKLQSYEIRDDLP
-1222 EFETPSGRVKFP
+1222 EFQTQAIDDPV
-1234 EMDFSDEAL
+1234 
-1243 AADYL
+1243 
-1248 NRHNGDFAKAMAD
+1248 DFANYVESYLAPQFPKEFQD
-1261 QETFAAKNSDNPISV
+1261 RIKSAAKTI
-1276 RSSAKVRS
+1276 
-1284 LLEKWKEDG
+1284 
-1293 WKWVKP
+1293 
-1299 DSNLY
+1299 
-1304 TVDLDVD
+1304 TT
-1311 DADLLDWDKPLSEQ
+1311 
-1325 SEKVQQAL
+1325 
-1333 AKARGDIEDWK
+1333 
-1344 SAFRNPQSALAGRRG
+1344 PQ
-1359 EAAYSDVMLARKTD
+1359 
-1373 MKGASQAL
+1373 
-1381 LEAGI
+1381 
-1386 PGIRYLDGGSGS
+1386 
-1398 NSSVWKDGNQW
+1398 
-1409 AVTFADPSAGQSTT
+1409 
-1423 RRFPNEKEARAF
+1423 
-1435 DASLER
+1435 
-1441 TYNYVIFDENLI
+1441 
-1453 KIKAEN
+1453 
-1459 GQPVFPQ
+1459 
-1466 NLSRDLPTVTG
+1466 
-1477 QGMPDE
+1477 
-1483 TSGQP
+1483 
-1488 SRSGPDARDYRGQ
+1488 
-1501 HKAPNFESAPAFDL
+1501 
-1515 TGNGVYPKDVYS
+1515 
-1527 RPDWYEQD
+1527 
-1535 MGLEEMRKIQRFQ
+1535 
-1548 GNPEAPVWIHRAIPK
+1548 
-1563 NIYDNAMLEGERTG
+1563 
-1577 NSPLSLLIKEGD
+1577 
-1589 WVTTNKQYAK
+1589 
-1599 DHGEGALNGDFKVV
+1599 
-1613 SKRVKAGDIFT
+1613 
-1624 NGDSIFE
+1624 
-1631 WGYYPSNPNSP
+1631 
-1642 APAPGATP
+1642 
-1650 GQAMPDSVLGR
+1650 GQAMPDLVAGR

-1716 IESDLIT
+1716 IESDLII

-1741 SWYSTAIQAA
+1741 NWYSTAIQAA

-1776 ESDPVKAAQFALRIP
+1776 ENDPVKAAQFALRIP

-1885 EDMVNGAAIFGP
+1885 EDIVNGAAIFGP

-1946 EYRNSGRKLPD
+1946 EYRSSGRKLPD

-2023 MSLDEVKRIN
+2023 MSIDEVKRIN

-2055 TTVRRQQAIKTMLD
+2055 TTVRRQQSIKAMLD
-2069 QKWDGMSPEQKKK
+2069 QKWDRMSPEQKKK
-2082 LNEQN
+2082 LNQEN

-2107 TEVLPNE
+2107 TEVLSNE

-2186 RGEQESGLKQ
+2186 RGEEESGLKQ

>member
-1 MAAAELPVQDAPIP
+1 MATGSPAREFTTEELDAMAAAELPAWDQPAPTE
-15 PNASTAIAASGAPEQ
+15 SAPSE
-30 TGSPELITGE
+30 PV
-40 GALSARGPAMGPV
+40 RGPAMGPV
-53 AQIEEGREYS
+53 AQLEAGREYS
-63 AEELDL
+63 TEELDVL
-69 LAQASTPPP
+69 EKSTTPPP
-78 PQEFSAEELDQ
+78 APEFTTEELDM
-89 EAVRLFD
+89 EAARLFD
-96 DPTYPITRDEYFELK
+96 DPTYSPTRDEYFELK

-117 KVEGKLPS
+117 KAEGKLP
-125 GLEIAKQAVGGLVVT
+125 GTAELAAKAVGGLFVT
-140 ALDAFN
+140 AIDAVNSTVF
-146 TAVYSPLETIAKSPA
+146 SPAETLAQSPA
-161 TMQTGIGRA
+161 TLQTGIGRA
-170 ALEAMKYSG
+170 ALGAMQLG
-179 YAKELIQGAPK
+179 GWAKEAIQGTPK

-200 FYNNDVQLQNA
+200 FYNNEVQLQDA
-211 LESGRKLRPTTED
+211 LDAGRKLRPTTDD

-241 AEYQDLATKTAPTE
+241 AEYQALGEKTAPTE
-255 LLTML
+255 LLTRL
-260 TTGRREQETPNLSQ
+260 ITGRNQQETPNIAQ
-274 AGVIEMVADPTNLI
+274 AGALEIVADPTNLI
-288 PFGAGAKA
+288 PLGAGAKTL
-296 IGLSRGMKVLSSEA
+296 GLSRLGKTVSAQTAGVIS
-310 ANAVEK
+310 K
-316 VAGGFVKGNDAL
+316 VAGGLADGGDAL
-328 AERFANVVTNATG
+328 AGRFADVVTNTTG
-341 FTPRDISAAGKVLNF
+341 LTPSTAG
-356 GKNVGIGGGIA
+356 NVVKTLTRASVGGGIA
-367 AGAAA
+367 AGASAL
-372 VGAPPELAATIAGFY
+372 GAPPEVAATIAGFY
-387 PVYKAGFGVLR
+387 PAYKAGIGVLR

-404 GTAKIILRES
+404 GAAKIILRES

-421 DQAARAAVLANDAV
+421 DQAARAAVLANPSV
-435 PQAFKEVLER
+435 PQVFKEVLER
-445 PSQFVSIES
+445 PTNFVPIES
-454 TPARLAAN
+454 TPARLAAE
-462 QALSPQMR
+462 QSLSPQMR
-470 ALASKLSNPAIVQAV
+470 GLMGKLSNPAIVQSV
-485 RGSSAVATGAVK
+485 RGASALAKGAVK
-497 GAAINAPFSL
+497 GTAINAPFSL

-515 EEAAAILGAGAAFG
+515 EEAAAMLGAGATFG
-529 AAGGGVQRFTGLQ
+529 ALGGGVDRFTGLQ

-551 DVSRMLVDVELNGGD
+551 DVSRMLVDVELAGGD
-566 VSKMMST
+566 VGKMMST
-573 QTPDSLVKLAAM
+573 QTPESLVKLASL
-585 QGTFRNALDFVPLNS
+585 QGTFRNGLDLIPLNA

-605 NVQAQGGAGSAG
+605 NVSAQGGAGSAG
-617 LFVQSAPGERAKV
+617 LHVQAPAGQRAKV
-630 FINLDAKRTGIEPHE
+630 YINLDAKRQGIEPHE

-651 ASGALDGQQKYA
+651 ASGALDGQQKFA
-663 ARAWVDKTYGP
+663 ARAWVDKTYGA
-674 EGVQARAAEYASS
+674 EGIKARAAEYASN
-687 IIRGKNSEAFPDGN
+687 IIRAKNAEAFPEGN

-708 LSSEMENLSQGGLAR
+708 LASEMESLTQGGLAR

-741 AQASQS
+741 AKASET
-747 MDFAAIRRGAPAGE
+747 MDFNAIRRGAPAGG

-776 SLTASGIRI
+776 ALSASGVRI
-785 DGQTGRPL
+785 DPQTGEPL
-793 DTPGSLFKENP
+793 EKPADLFAKNP
-804 LLATDKALLSQ
+804 LLATDKALVKQ

-823 RQWANNPTHEKP
+823 RQWANNPGHEKP
-835 AGVKIAPSG
+835 AGVRVAPSG
-844 RASDLANNPQV
+844 RASDIANNPQV
-855 TFYDRGDGVKANA
+855 TFYDRGDGIKANA

-887 NAEHAKVKAQLKAL
+887 NAEHAKVREQLKAL
-901 GGSKLLEPN
+901 GGSKLLEPS

-928 KTLPQSFD
+928 KVLPPQFD

-968 IGSGDSGAFQVKK
+968 IGSGDSGAFRIKN

-1005 NAVLLDLTQFRNR
+1005 NAVVLDLTQFRNR
-1018 AMRAINDR
+1018 ALRAINNR
-1026 NDALAPFNWELSQV
+1026 NEALAPFNFEIGQL
-1040 ETDLKQWMD
+1040 EADLKVWMD

-1060 IGTAKRDAINSL
+1060 IGTEKRDAINAL
-1072 VGIATNYNRG
+1072 VGLATTQNRA
-1082 KNPLNGAFG
+1082 KNPLNGSFG

-1096 KQFRLDRVDAAVG
+1096 KQFRLDRVDAAIG

-1121 ANGNFMPDKPAPMP
+1121 ANGNRLPEIQSPLP
-1135 DLSKDLP
+1135 DLSQDLP
-1142 GQAMPEM
+1142 TAKGQAMPERIAATAVIDKDGKILSSPLKTHAQLM
-1149 PSTRVQFG
+1149 EESLFNLDKGEFPPTKNFGFVTTEGRFVLQSEAQQIAKQSRQVQG
-1157 RTGQTYSIIAP
+1157 NQPISGEIVSGLEREGLLNPVTDP
-1168 GQAMPEAYH
+1168 L
-1177 GTPHKVD
+1177 D
-1184 KFSTEKIGTGE
+1184 KP
-1195 GAQAYG
+1195 
-1201 WGLYFAENRDVA
+1201 VA
-1213 ETYRKGMAP
+1213 ELNKIMREVGDKMDAGLKLQSYELRDDLP
-1222 EFETPSGRVKFP
+1222 EFQTQAIDDP
-1234 EMDFSDEAL
+1234 A
-1243 AADYL
+1243 
-1248 NRHNGDFAKAMAD
+1248 DFAYYVVNDLAPQFPKEFQD
-1261 QETFAAKNSDNPISV
+1261 RIKSAAKNI
-1276 RSSAKVRS
+1276 R
-1284 LLEKWKEDG
+1284 
-1293 WKWVKP
+1293 
-1299 DSNLY
+1299 
-1304 TVDLDVD
+1304 T
-1311 DADLLDWDKPLSEQ
+1311 
-1325 SEKVQQAL
+1325 
-1333 AKARGDIEDWK
+1333 
-1344 SAFRNPQSALAGRRG
+1344 PQ
-1359 EAAYSDVMLARKTD
+1359 
-1373 MKGASQAL
+1373 
-1381 LEAGI
+1381 
-1386 PGIRYLDGGSGS
+1386 
-1398 NSSVWKDGNQW
+1398 
-1409 AVTFADPSAGQSTT
+1409 
-1423 RRFPNEKEARAF
+1423 
-1435 DASLER
+1435 
-1441 TYNYVIFDENLI
+1441 
-1453 KIKAEN
+1453 
-1459 GQPVFPQ
+1459 
-1466 NLSRDLPTVTG
+1466 
-1477 QGMPDE
+1477 
-1483 TSGQP
+1483 
-1488 SRSGPDARDYRGQ
+1488 
-1501 HKAPNFESAPAFDL
+1501 
-1515 TGNGVYPKDVYS
+1515 
-1527 RPDWYEQD
+1527 
-1535 MGLEEMRKIQRFQ
+1535 
-1548 GNPEAPVWIHRAIPK
+1548 
-1563 NIYDNAMLEGERTG
+1563 
-1577 NSPLSLLIKEGD
+1577 
-1589 WVTTNKQYAK
+1589 
-1599 DHGEGALNGDFKVV
+1599 
-1613 SKRVKAGDIFT
+1613 
-1624 NGDSIFE
+1624 
-1631 WGYYPSNPNSP
+1631 
-1642 APAPGATP
+1642 
-1650 GQAMPDSVLGR
+1650 GQAMPDVVAGR

-1700 EKHYGGKVT
+1700 EKHYGGKIT

-1716 IESDLIT
+1716 IESDLII

-1741 SWYSTAIQAA
+1741 NWYSTAIQAA

-1934 GVTAT
+1934 GVTST

-1988 EARIDNDPAFRKE
+1988 EARIENDPAFRKE

-2023 MSLDEVKRIN
+2023 MSIDEVKRIN

-2049 IQNAFT
+2049 ILNAFT
-2055 TTVRRQQAIKTMLD
+2055 TTVRRQQSIKAMLD

-2082 LNEQN
+2082 LNQEN

-2107 TEVLPNE
+2107 TEILPNE